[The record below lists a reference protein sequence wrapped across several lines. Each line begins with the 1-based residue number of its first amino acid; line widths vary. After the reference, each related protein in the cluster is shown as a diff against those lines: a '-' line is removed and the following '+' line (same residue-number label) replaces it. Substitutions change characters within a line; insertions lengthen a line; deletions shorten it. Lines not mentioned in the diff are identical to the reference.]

1 METKPRCDVARLIFL
16 GGSRSF
22 LFAFPRLYYLMRKNM
37 NPVFLE
43 GNSQQS
49 FAISSSAAQ
58 SAALHEGLYDVWS
71 TIDCYIKVEETATD
85 VTTST
90 GYILFAYNV
99 VTLGIDES
107 RKIGAITTSGTGTL
121 QIHKVD

>member
-1 METKPRCDVARLIFL
+1 
-16 GGSRSF
+16 
-22 LFAFPRLYYLMRKNM
+22 M
-37 NPVFLE
+37 NPIFLE

-107 RKIGAITTSGTGTL
+107 RKIGAITASGTGTL